1 MTNDEEDFW
10 DFLSADEAQ
19 FVKTIM
25 CELVD
30 EPRVVRLLRDIK
42 RNGGLTPANKA
53 RFFELRFGYALHQA
67 GITPDYEVK
76 GEAQSKLD
84 FGFTAS
90 GQCWLVELMRLHET
104 EAVKRAT
111 TTGKDD
117 DGIVWGKRSLGTNSR
132 HAEQSEAGE
141 TIKAVQ
147 RICQKCEWNGEPHKF
162 PIPDAAYHV
171 MLVDFRTFLLSDE
184 YDRVHV
190 GLGGEYVSE
199 KFCRRYWDGNLI
211 SGVFSSRTESHGA
224 QELRERVHFLG
235 FVCEK
240 TYEKGAF
247 GRATQF
253 VANPNLFQSAEEV
266 QSAIKTWPLQPTR
279 VLNGGPGGLWFGAR

>member
-1 MTNDEEDFW
+1 MSNGEEYPW
-10 DFLSADEAQ
+10 DFLSTDEAQ

-30 EPRVVRLLRDIK
+30 EPWAGRLLRDIN
-42 RNGGLTPANKA
+42 RNGGLTRANKA
-53 RFFELRFGYALHQA
+53 RFLELRFGYALRQA
-67 GITPDYEVK
+67 GITLRYEVE

-111 TTGKDD
+111 TTGKDA
-117 DGIVWGKRSLGTNSR
+117 DGIVWGQQFLGPNAQDPT
-132 HAEQSEAGE
+132 QSEAGE

-147 RICQKCEWNGEPHKF
+147 RICQKCERNGEPHKF

-171 MLVDFRTFLLSDE
+171 MLVDFRIFLQGGDE
-184 YDRVHV
+184 YDRIHV
-190 GLGGEYVSE
+190 GLGAESVPE
-199 KFCRRYWDGNLI
+199 KFCRRYWNRKPILGA
-211 SGVFSSRTESHGA
+211 FSPDTEVHGA
-224 QELRERVHFLG
+224 PEIRERVHFLG

-240 TYEKGAF
+240 TYENGAF

-253 VANPNLFQSAEEV
+253 IANPNLLQSTAEV
-266 QSAIKTWPLQPTR
+266 QSAIATWPLRPAR
-279 VLNGGPGGLWFGAR
+279 VLNGGR